1 MEHEDL
7 LSTIKTRRSCRVYSP
22 RKVEQEKLDKVI
34 EAGIYAPTGMNKQC
48 TIFLAIQDEKTL
60 ERLSRLNASI
70 MGRDGDPFYG
80 AKTVIVVLAKKDSH
94 TYIYD
99 GSLAAGYMLLEADAL
114 GLASCWIHRAKECF
128 ESEEGKAILK
138 EAGINDEVEGIA
150 NIILGYDGETDPKPH
165 AKSSEG
171 RIFKL

>member
-1 MEHEDL
+1 MERENL
-7 LSTIKTRRSCRVYSP
+7 FNVIKTRHSCRAYSS
-22 RKVEQEKLDKVI
+22 RKVEEEKLDKVI

-48 TIFLAIQDEKTL
+48 TIFLAIQDEKTVQ
-60 ERLSRLNASI
+60 RLSRLNASI

-80 AKTVIVVLAKKDSH
+80 AKTVVVVLAKKESR
-94 TYIYD
+94 TYLYD

-114 GLASCWIHRAKECF
+114 GLASCWIHRAKESF

-138 EAGINDEVEGIA
+138 EAGITDEVEGIA
-150 NIILGYDGETDPKPH
+150 NIILGYDDETNPKPH